1 MTHWTLHE
9 LSRNATSLSFVIFE
23 RSIGG
28 DLDPPGNRSELS
40 VRMHVQNGRT
50 EEITSNIE
58 GFEGMSTLLRQ
69 RHHQGNVFPMKPHPS
84 ELVEV
89 DAAREGQQS
98 TDERFHSPLQMKLE
112 GPGEPGWGRGLGGG
126 WYLILFGIIATL
138 YRHAV
143 NDHRQV
149 LEKRK

>member
-50 EEITSNIE
+50 KEITSNIE

-69 RHHQGNVFPMKPHPS
+69 CHHQGNIFSMKPHPS
-84 ELVEV
+84 KLAEV
-89 DAAREGQQS
+89 DAAREGQ
-98 TDERFHSPLQMKLE
+98 
-112 GPGEPGWGRGLGGG
+112 
-126 WYLILFGIIATL
+126 
-138 YRHAV
+138 
-143 NDHRQV
+143 
-149 LEKRK
+149 